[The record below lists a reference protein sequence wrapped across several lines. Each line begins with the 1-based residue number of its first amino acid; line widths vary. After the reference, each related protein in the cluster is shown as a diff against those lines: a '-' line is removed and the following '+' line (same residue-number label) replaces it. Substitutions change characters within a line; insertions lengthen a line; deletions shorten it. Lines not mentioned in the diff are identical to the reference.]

1 MGKGGVMSKEVLLS
15 RRGHEVEIGTYLST
29 LSPGAG
35 LILNM
40 GGALPAPLRER
51 YPGMTAGSCLSVG
64 GALAIDKAASHMAQS
79 WHGGKDGPKYRGI
92 SVGDLIA
99 YEVMQWLIATM
110 KHSVIIENL
119 CRKVMPGTL
128 VALDDKSPF
137 VQMIS
142 SIARVWGLPVKWLEP
157 ATERPRLTPGG
168 RGWLRNSLVASAQ
181 WAYECSLSIDNSM
194 KAFLSNFSPGFR
206 RSSGIR
212 CALFDPYVGYELLM
226 PRLLG
231 SSPQAIII
239 PRPNFRLMSRLH
251 YYQDVFGV
259 PTGYFDQGG
268 SMAGGVTPEK
278 LRGEMDSLAAG
289 LGRQGMN
296 SQTLGFEIP
305 WAALKGPFQDLCT
318 QLIGK
323 ACAEIDGAERIL
335 RSHKVDATVL
345 PWDELGLYKALTLV
359 GKRDGLLTVR
369 YQHGVVNRYP
379 AFVPPSSEKVL
390 VWDECARGFYRSL
403 GVSEDRLSMLPNPRV
418 PILEAKADQVE
429 KEEVRRRYGLPG
441 SRRMVLF
448 AGTPFV
454 GLSALDHPEEVVKTL
469 ENLLDV
475 AGSVP
480 DHQFLVKL
488 HPNDDNTGELGRV
501 QNIVN
506 ERNLR
511 NVTVLASCDTQELIL
526 ASDIVVAETST
537 CLWEAVVLKR
547 RAIAYLGRE
556 FVREI
561 YPYDNHQGVTRFDDP
576 RLLQETLREGVAQ
589 VEGPVDVP
597 SPSFV
602 GARNYGEHGYY
613 DDPRWELLSL
623 IPSGTRRMLDVG
635 CGTGRLGRQVKTTR
649 PCLVV
654 GIERNEDAAKKAREI
669 LDEVLI
675 EDVDGLGA
683 SFQGGEFNCIVF
695 GDVLEHLPDPW
706 ETLKWYARCLRDDGV
721 VVLSIPNV
729 GHYKVLLSLA
739 GGRWEY
745 EEEGIVDRTHLRF
758 FTRAGVESL
767 LEQAGLRI
775 VRMARNTDAGRKMR
789 IANFLSGN
797 RLEDL
802 VTFQY
807 LIVAKRQATESAA

>member
-1 MGKGGVMSKEVLLS
+1 MEETVSPRSFSACTDGDRHTADFLVNPLVDPERCRRGSGNPPAISSSPYPSIGIYDPLDLVCFFKQWDYGRCFGNDSSSHSMGEGGVMSKEILLS
-15 RRGHEVEIGTYLST
+15 RRGHEVEIGTYLSR
-29 LSPGAG
+29 LAPGVG

-40 GGALPAPLRER
+40 GGALPASICER
-51 YPGMTAGSCLSVG
+51 YPGIIAGSFLSVDC
-64 GALAIDKAASHMAQS
+64 ALAIDKTAGHMAQT
-79 WHGGKDGPKYRGI
+79 WYGGEAGPKYRGI
-92 SVGDLIA
+92 SVGDVIA
-99 YEVMQWLIATM
+99 YEVMQWLIAAM
-110 KHSVIIENL
+110 KYSVIIDDL
-119 CRKVMPGTL
+119 CRKVMPGAL
-128 VALDDKSPF
+128 VAIDDKSSF
-137 VQMIS
+137 VQLIG
-142 SIARVWGLPVKWLEP
+142 SIARAWGLPMKWLESAREMPRP
-157 ATERPRLTPGG
+157 APGE
-168 RGWLRNSLVASAQ
+168 RGWLSENLRTTVR
-181 WAYECSLSIDNSM
+181 WAYERFLSIDNSM
-194 KAFLSNFSPGFR
+194 MAFRSTFSPGFR
-206 RSSGIR
+206 RSSRIR
-212 CALFDPYVGYELLM
+212 STLFDPYVGYELLM

-239 PRPNFRLMSRLH
+239 PRPNFRMMSRLH
-251 YYQDVFGV
+251 YYQDIFGV

-268 SMAGGVTPEK
+268 GKVGGVIPDK
-278 LRGEMDSLAAG
+278 LRGELDSLAG
-289 LGRQGMN
+289 ELGMQGMN
-296 SQTLGFEIP
+296 SPPLDFEIP
-305 WAALKGPFQDLCT
+305 WTALKGAFQDLCT

-323 ACAEIDGAERIL
+323 ACAEIDNAERII

-345 PWDELGLYKALTLV
+345 PWDEFGLYKALALV

-369 YQHGVVNRYP
+369 YQHGVANRYP

-390 VWDECARGFYRSL
+390 VWDECARDLYRSL

-418 PILEAKADQVE
+418 QTLEAKAHQVE
-429 KEEVRRRYGLPG
+429 KGEVRRRYGLPC

-448 AGTPFV
+448 AGAPFV

-488 HPNDDNTGELGRV
+488 HPNDANTGELGRV

-547 RAIAYLGRE
+547 RAIAYAGRE
-556 FVREI
+556 FVRQI

-576 RLLQETLREGVAQ
+576 RSLQESLREGVAQ
-589 VEGPVDVP
+589 VEEPVDVS

-602 GARNYGEHGYY
+602 GARNCGKHGYY

-635 CGTGRLGRQVKTTR
+635 CGTGWLGQRVKTTR

-654 GIERNEDAAKKAREI
+654 GIERNEDAAKKAREV

-675 EDVDGLGA
+675 GDVDGLHA
-683 SFQGGEFNCIVF
+683 SFQGRGFDCILF

-706 ETLKWYARCLRDDGV
+706 ETLNG
-721 VVLSIPNV
+721 
-729 GHYKVLLSLA
+729 
-739 GGRWEY
+739 
-745 EEEGIVDRTHLRF
+745 
-758 FTRAGVESL
+758 
-767 LEQAGLRI
+767 
-775 VRMARNTDAGRKMR
+775 M
-789 IANFLSGN
+789 SGT
-797 RLEDL
+797 LG
-802 VTFQY
+802 T
-807 LIVAKRQATESAA
+807 TGWSC